1 MEGIVINTIDYKEKS
16 KIVYLYTPNG
26 INSVK
31 ALDVMKKNLGFT
43 VTLNHVDFE
52 YSNSKF
58 PTVLEYSL
66 KKSYYNLYED
76 LNKMGIVIT
85 MLDVI
90 KKLEGN
96 YPHER
101 IFKFFI
107 ECLNLLEKSKEPRYV
122 LSVFLIKML
131 YIFGVKPIFNECVI
145 CGGKEI
151 VNFSIKEGGTLCTN
165 CATQNTEALKVC
177 EWFYKLYSD
186 KEYDETKY
194 EDIDYKDLLNQIYSY
209 YLIHVNL
216 KLKDY
221 LLFK

>member
-26 INSVK
+26 ISSVK

-43 VTLNHVDFE
+43 VTLNHVE
-52 YSNSKF
+52 YNVSNSNF

-66 KKSYYNLYED
+66 KKCYYYLYED
-76 LNKMGIVIT
+76 LNKMGVVIT

-96 YPHER
+96 YPHSK
-101 IFKFFI
+101 IFNFFI
-107 ECLNLLEKSKEPRYV
+107 ECLNLLEKVKEPRFV

-131 YIFGVKPIFNECVI
+131 YIFGVKPTFNECVH
-145 CGGKEI
+145 CGNKSV
-151 VNFSIKEGGTLCTN
+151 VNFSIKDGGALCDICANHNSEG
-165 CATQNTEALKVC
+165 LKILD
-177 EWFYKLYSD
+177 WFNKLYSVR
-186 KEYDETKY
+186 EYDENNFGF
-194 EDIDYKDLLNQIYSY
+194 IDYKELLNNVYSY
-209 YLIHVNL
+209 YLFHVNL

-221 LLFK
+221 KF

>member
-1 MEGIVINTIDYKEKS
+1 
-16 KIVYLYTPNG
+16 
-26 INSVK
+26 
-31 ALDVMKKNLGFT
+31 
-43 VTLNHVDFE
+43 
-52 YSNSKF
+52 
-58 PTVLEYSL
+58 
-66 KKSYYNLYED
+66 
-76 LNKMGIVIT
+76 
-85 MLDVI
+85 
-90 KKLEGN
+90 
-96 YPHER
+96 
-101 IFKFFI
+101 
-107 ECLNLLEKSKEPRYV
+107 
-122 LSVFLIKML
+122 ML

>member
-26 INSVK
+26 ISSVK

-43 VTLNHVDFE
+43 VTLNYVE
-52 YSNSKF
+52 YNVSNSNF

-76 LNKMGIVIT
+76 LNKIGIVIT

-96 YPHER
+96 YPHNK
-101 IFKFFI
+101 IFYFFI
-107 ECLNLLEKSKEPRYV
+107 ECLNLLEKVKEPRFV
-122 LSVFLIKML
+122 LSLFLIKML
-131 YIFGVKPIFNECVI
+131 YIFGVKPTFNECVI
-145 CGGKEI
+145 CGEKSI
-151 VNFSIKEGGTLCTN
+151 VNFSIKDGGALCDTCSN
-165 CATQNTEALKVC
+165 HNDLALKTLD
-177 EWFYKLYSD
+177 WFYKLYSD
-186 KEYDETKY
+186 KEYDENKY
-194 EDIDYKDLLNQIYSY
+194 DYIDYKELLMHVYSY

-221 LLFK
+221 KF

>member
-1 MEGIVINTIDYKEKS
+1 MEGIVINAIDYKEKS

-31 ALDVMKKNLGFT
+31 ALDVIKKNLGFT
-43 VTLNHVDFE
+43 VTLNYVE
-52 YSNSKF
+52 YNVSNSKF

-66 KKSYYNLYED
+66 IKSYYNLYED
-76 LNKMGIVIT
+76 LKKMGIVIT

-90 KKLEGN
+90 KKLEGS

-101 IFKFFI
+101 IFNFFI

-122 LSVFLIKML
+122 LSIFLLKML
-131 YIFGVKPIFNECVI
+131 YIFGVKPAFNECVL
-145 CGGKEI
+145 CGNKKI
-151 VNFSIKEGGTLCTN
+151 VNFSIKEGGALCSN
-165 CATQNTEALKVC
+165 CATYNKESLKYY
-177 EWFYKLYSD
+177 EWFYKLYND
-186 KEYDETKY
+186 KEYDELKY
-194 EDIDYKDLLNQIYSY
+194 VDIDYKELLNQIYGY
-209 YLIHVNL
+209 YLVHVNF